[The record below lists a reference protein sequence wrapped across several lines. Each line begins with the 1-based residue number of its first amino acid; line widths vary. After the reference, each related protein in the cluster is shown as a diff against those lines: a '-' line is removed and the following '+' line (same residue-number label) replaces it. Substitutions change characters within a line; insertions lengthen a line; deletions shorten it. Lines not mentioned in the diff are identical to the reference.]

1 MRKIRDKKVATP
13 VRFMRD
19 QQQWEVVYS
28 TDEVAYAVRLNKKGS
43 PFGIV
48 EKFYE
53 RI

>member
-53 RI
+53 QV